1 MALFR
6 FCVKMTA
13 MSTRYHRLAR
23 ETPAYAWWKL
33 PVAGLLA
40 IALWLGGGMVL
51 VLVALI
57 VIAAGSGLDEFDAWL
72 NAAGDLDL
80 QHLDFFVLDML
91 AIVIMIPAVLVAVLV
106 TGPRPIGYLSSVAGR
121 LRWAWLARTAVIAF
135 VVFIVTIGGSV
146 AISEMTEPAEI
157 GSPQFST
164 RAVVAIGLILLITPF
179 QAAAEEYVFRGYILQ
194 LVGSWTRFSIIPII
208 VSVPLFVSGHV
219 YEFWGLVD
227 VGIFGL
233 TAAVLTIRTGGLE
246 AAIAAHT
253 ANNVVLFVL
262 DALGMFSATD
272 DSNAGPIDLIPTI
285 ISSIVFLVWVDWLAR
300 RQGLQRTRPPIP
312 TPPPPPAPMWPP
324 PPYAYWWPPVQQAP
338 PPQWYPAAPPV
349 PVPPQQAWPAPPA
362 PVPAPPAAVPQPP
375 APTAPALH
383 PETPDYPGELPPGW
397 GAPPR

>member
-1 MALFR
+1 
-6 FCVKMTA
+6 

-40 IALWLGGGMVL
+40 VAIYFGAVMVL
-51 VLVALI
+51 LRGRPDRLRCRPGA
-57 VIAAGSGLDEFDAWL
+57 STSWTRGLD
-72 NAAGDLDL
+72 AAGDLDL

-91 AIVIMIPAVLVAVLV
+91 ALAIMIPAVLVAVLV

-146 AISEMTEPAEI
+146 ALGEVTDPAEV
-157 GSPQFST
+157 SAPEVST
-164 RAVVAIGLILLITPF
+164 RAIVAIGLVLLLTPF
-179 QAAAEEYVFRGYILQ
+179 QAAAEEYVFRGYVLQ
-194 LVGSWTRFSIIPII
+194 LVGSWTRFAIIPVV
-208 VSVPLFVSGHV
+208 VSVPLFVAGHT

-246 AAIAAHT
+246 AGIAAHT

-272 DSNAGPIDLIPTI
+272 DSGAGPLDLIPTI
-285 ISSIVFLVWVDWLAR
+285 ISSVVFLVWVDWAAR

-312 TPPPPPAPMWPP
+312 PPPPPPAPMWPP
-324 PPYAYWWPPVQQAP
+324 PPYAYWWPPVQPPP
-338 PPQWYPAAPPV
+338 PPQWYRAAAARRRTRRSRPQRLRRHGRTYRRPRAAPG
-349 PVPPQQAWPAPPA
+349 
-362 PVPAPPAAVPQPP
+362 
-375 APTAPALH
+375 
-383 PETPDYPGELPPGW
+383 TPGYPGELPPGW
-397 GAPPR
+397 GSQPR